1 MNKTPPAHH
10 PPASEVVMVDIDD
23 IHVANPRERNEK
35 VHRSITRSI
44 EQLGLKRPITVRKV
58 RKPGSG
64 PSYALVCGQG
74 RLEACR
80 LLGHRQIAALV
91 VDVDESTAH
100 VMSIVENVA
109 RRTPRA
115 AETLE
120 HVRLLKARGYTDM
133 QIAEKLGCTPSWANC
148 VSVLLER
155 GEKRL
160 LAATEAGTIPMHL
173 AVDIARASDGETQRL
188 LQEAYEKGEVKGRQI
203 FRIRQILDHRT
214 RSGKKGTNTFVKG
227 GNNKPMSRE
236 ELARLYKRDMEAHQR
251 IQMKSE
257 YVQKSLLVARQVFK
271 ELYADD
277 EFVALLQSQKL
288 TSVPRPLADLLPAK
302 NGAR

>member
-10 PPASEVVMVDIDD
+10 RPASEVVMIDIDD
-23 IHVANPRERNEK
+23 ISVANPRERNEK

-44 EQLGLKRPITVRKV
+44 EQLGLKRPITVRQV

-120 HVRLLKARGYTDM
+120 HVRLLKARGYSDV
-133 QIAEKLGCTPSWANC
+133 QIGEKLGCTPSWANC

-188 LQEAYEKGEVKGRQI
+188 LQEAYEKGDVKGRQV
-203 FRIRQILDHRT
+203 FRIRQILDHRS
-214 RSGKKGTNTFVKG
+214 RSGKQGANGFVKTG
-227 GNNKPMSRE
+227 QRKPMSRE
-236 ELARLYKRDMEAHQR
+236 DLARLYQRDMEAHQR
-251 IQMKSE
+251 IQMKSQ
-257 YVQKSLLVARQVFK
+257 YVQKSLLVARQIFK
-271 ELYADD
+271 ELYADED
-277 EFVALLQSQKL
+277 FLALLQVQKL
-288 TSVPRPLADLLPAK
+288 TFVPRPLADLLPAK
-302 NGAR
+302 RGGR

>member
-1 MNKTPPAHH
+1 MNKLPPSNHG
-10 PPASEVVMVDIDD
+10 PLSEVVMIEINDIS
-23 IHVANPRERNEK
+23 VSNPRARNEK
-35 VHRSITRSI
+35 IHRSITRSI
-44 EQLGLKRPITVRKV
+44 EQLGLKRPITVRQV
-58 RKPGSG
+58 SGPGNK

-80 LLGHRQIAALV
+80 LLGHLQIAALI
-91 VDVDESTAH
+91 VDVDEGTAH

-120 HVRLLKARGYTDM
+120 HVRVLKDRGYSDA

-160 LAATEAGTIPMHL
+160 LAATEAGTISIHL
-173 AVDIARASDGETQRL
+173 AVEIARASETETQRL
-188 LQEAYEKGEVKGRQI
+188 LQEAYERGDLKGRQV
-203 FRIRQILDHRT
+203 FRIRQILDHRS
-214 RSGKKGTNTFVKG
+214 RSGKRAANAFVKSG
-227 GNNKPMSRE
+227 PHKPMSRE
-236 ELARLYKRDMEAHQR
+236 ELARLYKRDVEAHQR
-251 IQMKSE
+251 IQVKSE

-271 ELYADD
+271 ELYADE
-277 EFVALLQSQKL
+277 EFMALLQAQNL
-288 TSVPRPLADLLPAK
+288 TTVPRPLAHLLPGK
-302 NGAR
+302 RGSQ